1 MIQLAALVIS
11 IAGFAALAL
20 SMHKHHRDVF
30 GTAPTR
36 GRTLTLQGIGW
47 LLLSASVSICI
58 AHSGWSIG
66 LVLWIGLLTFAALT
80 VALLLTYALPSV
92 RRSSAR

>member
-1 MIQLAALVIS
+1 MKP

-36 GRTLTLQGIGW
+36 GRTLALQGAGW
-47 LLLSASVSICI
+47 LLLTASVWPCV

-66 LVLWIGLLTFAALT
+66 LVLWIGLLTVAALT

-92 RRSSAR
+92 RRNTAR